1 MRAEKAAMASPKASS
16 AGDLSGKDSPR
27 PSLLLFWAGRE
38 SGSDEEVER
47 STWDIRKTP
56 ARLATTPRSLRQ
68 VNFSVRVR
76 APMRRV
82 QTLEVAVRMVVEAT
96 VVYWRHDMAK

>member
-16 AGDLSGKDSPR
+16 AGVLSGKDSPR
-27 PSLLLFWAGRE
+27 PSRCLFGGAVGL
-38 SGSDEEVER
+38 GEVEEEEEM

-68 VNFSVRVR
+68 VNFSVRVM

-82 QTLEVAVRMVVEAT
+82 QTLEVDVRMVVEAT
-96 VVYWRHDMAK
+96 VVY